1 MHPTHASEPALL
13 SAVSFRELLAYVA
26 EESDRWQAWLNE
38 QDASVLDVPIGEGS
52 RATVR
57 DLILHTFA
65 VERRYADRLLA
76 DPVTP
81 YEGLPRDTVDG
92 LFSIHREARERLAR
106 FIDTARPEDWE
117 RRLTFETIT
126 AGTLSAS
133 ARKIVAHALVHGV
146 RHWAQI
152 ATALRQ
158 AGHAQ
163 PWMHDLLMSAALD

>member
-1 MHPTHASEPALL
+1 MHPTHTSPDVL
-13 SAVSFRELLAYVA
+13 SFRELLAYVA
-26 EESDRWQAWLNE
+26 EETDRWHAWLRE
-38 QDASVLDVPIGEGS
+38 QDPALLDLPFGEGS

-57 DLILHTFA
+57 DLLVHIFA
-65 VERRYADRLLA
+65 VERRYADRLLG

-92 LFSIHREARERLAR
+92 IFSIHHDARERLAR
-106 FIDTARPEDWE
+106 FIDGATPEEWARV
-117 RRLTFETIT
+117 LTFETIT

-133 ARKIVAHALVHGV
+133 ARKIVAHAMMHGV

-158 AGHAQ
+158 AGHPQ
-163 PWMHDLLMSAALD
+163 PWMHDLLASAALD

>member
-1 MHPTHASEPALL
+1 MQHDTLG
-13 SAVSFRELLAYVA
+13 FRELLAYVA
-26 EESDRWQAWLNE
+26 GETDRWQAWLRG
-38 QDASVLDVPIGEGS
+38 QDAALLDLPFGEGS

-57 DLILHTFA
+57 DMLVHIFA
-65 VERRYADRLLA
+65 VERRYADRLLG

-92 LFSIHREARERLAR
+92 IFSIHHKARERLAR
-106 FIDTARPEDWE
+106 FIDGARPEDWE
-117 RRLTFETIT
+117 RHLTFETIT

-146 RHWAQI
+146 RHWAQL

-158 AGHAQ
+158 AGH
-163 PWMHDLLMSAALD
+163 PTDWMHDILMSDALE